1 MVWNMDFEPPLVIE
15 ARMLSK
21 MPNKLRRPAANCK
34 LQGAAFDRAGNL
46 FLSDTPSGRILRL
59 SRAGQ
64 WELVVETGGSPHGI
78 AVHQDGSLWVADARR
93 GLLRVGPGTEAVRE
107 LLGPSANMATLGAKD
122 LVFDGQGNCY
132 FTSPGNSGMH
142 DPTGRVFRLGIDG
155 RLDLL
160 LSSLPG
166 PRGIVLDRE
175 ATKLFVAVDQGNALW
190 QADLGAD
197 GSDGSDGSIGRVCLL
212 RSFFGGSG
220 PQGLAMDAT
229 KHLIVAHAG
238 LSCAFIVNMLGE
250 ITHAVQARHLRD
262 VTSVA
267 FRPGTEELLLVDS
280 QQGAVW
286 TASMPDR
293 ALRLFSHG

>member
-1 MVWNMDFEPPLVIE
+1 
-15 ARMLSK
+15 
-21 MPNKLRRPAANCK
+21 
-34 LQGAAFDRAGNL
+34 
-46 FLSDTPSGRILRL
+46 
-59 SRAGQ
+59 
-64 WELVVETGGSPHGI
+64 
-78 AVHQDGSLWVADARR
+78 
-93 GLLRVGPGTEAVRE
+93 
-107 LLGPSANMATLGAKD
+107 
-122 LVFDGQGNCY
+122 
-132 FTSPGNSGMH
+132 MH
-142 DPTGRVFRLGIDG
+142 DPTGKVFRLGLDG

-160 LSSLPG
+160 LSNVPG
-166 PRGIVLDRE
+166 PSGIVLGRD

-190 QADLGAD
+190 QADL

-280 QQGAVW
+280 QQGAIW

>member
-1 MVWNMDFEPPLVIE
+1 MDFEPPLVIE

-21 MPNKLRRPAANCK
+21 MPNRLRRRGEDCS
-34 LQGAAFDRAGNL
+34 LRGAAFDRAGNL
-46 FLSDTPSGRILRL
+46 FLSDTPSARILRL

-64 WELVVETGGSPHGI
+64 WELVVETGGSPQGI

-107 LLGPSANMATLGAKD
+107 LLGRSGNQVAPGAKD
-122 LVFDGQGNCY
+122 LVFDGRGNCY
-132 FTSPGNSGMH
+132 FTSPGDSGMH
-142 DPTGRVFRLGIDG
+142 DQTGRVFRLGVDG

-160 LSSLPG
+160 LSNLSG
-166 PRGIVLDRE
+166 PCGIVLDRD

-190 QADLGAD
+190 QADLGS
-197 GSDGSDGSIGRVCLL
+197 GGSIGNVGLL
-212 RSFFGGSG
+212 RGFFGGSG
-220 PQGLAMDAT
+220 PQGSTMDAT
-229 KHLIVAHAG
+229 RHLIVAHAG
-238 LSCAFIVNMLGE
+238 LGCAFIVNMLGE

-293 ALRLFSHG
+293 APRLFSHG

>member
-21 MPNKLRRPAANCK
+21 MPNKLRRRGTDCS
-34 LQGAAFDRAGNL
+34 LRGAAFDRAGNL

-64 WELVVETGGSPHGI
+64 WELVVETGGSPQGI
-78 AVHQDGSLWVADARR
+78 AVHQDGSLWVADAQR

-107 LLGPSANMATLGAKD
+107 LLGRSGTQAAPGAKD
-122 LVFDGQGNCY
+122 LVFDGRGNCY

-142 DPTGRVFRLGIDG
+142 DPTGRVFRLGVDG

-160 LSSLPG
+160 LSNVPG
-166 PRGIVLDRE
+166 PSGIVLDRD

-190 QADLGAD
+190 QADLGA
-197 GSDGSDGSIGRVCLL
+197 GGSIGSVCLL

-238 LSCAFIVNMLGE
+238 LSWSFIVNMLGE
-250 ITHAVQARHLRD
+250 ITHAVQARHLRN
-262 VTSVA
+262 VSSVA
-267 FRPGTEELLLVDS
+267 FRQGTEELLLVDS